1 MLPWLRLMRL
11 PTVFTALSNVLCG
24 YLITRTAMS
33 GSPFTETNLW
43 ALLAATAGLYLGG
56 MVLNDV
62 FDSELDSRER
72 PERPIPSGAISRRA
86 AAAFGGGLMCTG
98 LLAAASVSWSALV
111 TAVAITVCVLLYDA
125 VLKSTV
131 AGPLGMAACRF
142 LNLLLGT
149 TAVADISELLRQPAT
164 GIAAALALYIVGVTI
179 FARNEA
185 DNPRRSLLIAGLVV
199 VLAALGFD
207 AWLISGN
214 GAALASISGGS
225 LGLLVLALNLTLRA
239 SAAVIQ
245 LSPQLI
251 QRTVGLMLLS
261 LIFLDAILT
270 FAMTGDAAL
279 ALIIMALILPASLL
293 RRVVPMS

>member
-33 GSPFTETNLW
+33 ESPFTETNLW

-86 AAAFGGGLMCTG
+86 AAAFGGGLMCAG

-199 VLAALGFD
+199 VLAALGID
-207 AWLISGN
+207 AWLISGS
-214 GAALASISGGS
+214 GAAPASISGGS
-225 LGLLVLALNLTLRA
+225 LGLLVLALNLTMRA
-239 SAAVIQ
+239 SAAVSQ
-245 LSPQLI
+245 LSPRLI